1 MTSKELFMA
10 DGTKR
15 ADGRFSYVYESIPAN
30 PAQIRAYI
38 SRNLNPVV
46 LFLFS
51 VRSGNS
57 LSAGARAA
65 AAAAAWAHPQI

>member
-1 MTSKELFMA
+1 
-10 DGTKR
+10 
-15 ADGRFSYVYESIPAN
+15 
-30 PAQIRAYI
+30 
-38 SRNLNPVV
+38 V